1 MQINHGRFYAF
12 MTKVVFDVRYRVPGR
27 KHINSTR
34 MSKAVGWIDVLH
46 SFFRQCLL
54 EIFSAKAVNT
64 VTGQFIAALI
74 DEEPVFE

>member
-1 MQINHGRFYAF
+1 MQVNHGGFDAF
-12 MTKVVFDVRYRVPGR
+12 MAKVVLDIRYRMPGR
-27 KHINSTR
+27 KHIDCTR
-34 MSKAVGWIDVLH
+34 MSKTVGWIDVFQ

-54 EIFSAKAVNT
+54 EIFSADAVNT